1 MMDNKTKTIAARF
14 SGIVKGEVGL
24 FIILIL
30 LGAIFSLTSDHF
42 LDAKNLLNITRQVSV
57 VLIISIGML
66 CVVLTG
72 EIDLSVGSNAAL
84 AGVACAYT
92 LLKTG
97 SQAAAIGAALC
108 IGILVGVF
116 NGYLTVYQKVP
127 SFIVTL
133 ASMGIVR
140 GFVLIWT
147 QGKSM
152 SGLPQSFSL
161 WGAKYIGGV
170 LPVSTSLALVLVALG
185 FFFIHKTRHGV
196 YLKAIGANPE
206 AAVLSA
212 IPLKRYKMAAF
223 MTTGLMCAIGGIITT
238 SKLLSAQPTACDGME
253 MDVLSAVILGGAALS
268 GGVGT
273 ITGTLIGALTIG
285 VINNGMNLLN
295 VSPFFQDVVK
305 GSIILAAVLIKRK
318 KTE

>member
-1 MMDNKTKTIAARF
+1 M
-14 SGIVKGEVGL
+14 
-24 FIILIL
+24 
-30 LGAIFSLTSDHF
+30 
-42 LDAKNLLNITRQVSV
+42 

-147 QGKSM
+147 QGNPCRAFRKAFPC
-152 SGLPQSFSL
+152 GGQSISAAFCRFPRRSPSFL
-161 WGAKYIGGV
+161 
-170 LPVSTSLALVLVALG
+170 LALG

-223 MTTGLMCAIGGIITT
+223 MTTT
-238 SKLLSAQPTACDGME
+238 D
-253 MDVLSAVILGGAALS
+253 
-268 GGVGT
+268 
-273 ITGTLIGALTIG
+273 
-285 VINNGMNLLN
+285 
-295 VSPFFQDVVK
+295 
-305 GSIILAAVLIKRK
+305 
-318 KTE
+318 